1 MENRFVFVGKSV
13 LNVNTLNMNATLGF
27 SKGLFLSNNLQ
38 ICVREHFFEVIH
50 PPHRCG
56 WLDGTITAQ

>member
-13 LNVNTLNMNATLGF
+13 LNVNTLNMNTWFFKRPISL
-27 SKGLFLSNNLQ
+27 KLQ

-56 WLDGTITAQ
+56 